1 MTDLPAR
8 RRFIELA
15 QADESTLDLAEAALL
30 IAAEEYPS
38 LDIAAYRA
46 YLDER
51 SAAIRA
57 RVPDQA
63 SAPEQIALLNEEI
76 FDLAGFRGNTED
88 YYDPRNSF
96 LNEVIDRRKGIPI
109 TLSVIYL
116 EVGWRLGWPLAGVG
130 MPGHFLVK
138 YQTGEDLIL
147 VDPFA
152 GGKILS
158 PADCQDRLDQLYGGR
173 VRLQPDFFT
182 SVTKRQILV
191 RVLNNLKA
199 IYLQTDDLERALSA
213 VDRILVLTPEDQ
225 TQVRD
230 RGVIHFRRGDYS
242 SASGDLQTYL
252 HTTPPPADS
261 AGIQRALEEI
271 WRQQA
276 RLN

>member
-1 MTDLPAR
+1 MTELPAR

-15 QADESTLDLAEAALL
+15 QSDESTLDLAEAALL

-38 LDIAAYRA
+38 LDVAAYRA

-51 SAAIRA
+51 SAAIRTRFPA
-57 RVPDQA
+57 QA

-76 FDLAGFRGNTED
+76 FELAGFRGNTED

-152 GGKILS
+152 GGKVLS

-173 VRLQPDFFT
+173 VRLRPDFFA

-199 IYLQTDDLERALSA
+199 IYLQTNDLERALSA
-213 VDRILVLTPEDQ
+213 VDRILVLTPEDH

-242 SASGDLQTYL
+242 SASGDLQSYL
-252 HTTPPPADS
+252 QATPPPADS